1 MTDARTAGSDT
12 DTVSGPAALAAH
24 SFGWRPRGRRAPVL
38 VDIELQI
45 APGERVLV
53 LGASGSG
60 KSTLLQGFAGLLGD
74 DDDGEQSGALTVDD
88 HDAAD
93 ARGRVALLLQDPE
106 AGLVLERAGDD
117 LAFGPEN
124 LAVPV
129 DEIARRLDGA
139 LDRVGLDI
147 DATHPTTKL
156 SGGQQQRLALAGVL
170 ALEPGALLLD
180 EPTAQLDP
188 DGVVDIVQA
197 VMAAVERGGLTLVV
211 IEHRVDV
218 WLPHVERVI
227 VLDRGRVIADGPA
240 ADVLAHEGAAL
251 AARGVWVPEF
261 PPAHP
266 PKPAAMEPD
275 ATTARAEAQ
284 RAATTLREP
293 APLLSARGVAAA
305 PAKAAPVVRDIDLDL
320 HAGEIV
326 ALTGPNGVGKS
337 TLALTLAGLLPRAA
351 GDVRTADGADPEELS
366 SRELAECIGV
376 VFQNPEHQFVAATV
390 RDELALGAADGV
402 PDDLLQRLGLARRGG
417 TSPYR
422 LSGGEKRRLSVATAL
437 AAGPR
442 VLILDEPT
450 FGQDRTTWGK
460 LAALIAEHREAGG
473 AAIIVTHDREL
484 ISALGAREVRVTP
497 AAATE
502 APTERSVDASAPAR
516 RTPEPAAHTE
526 PASSPTHTRRTPLL
540 DRLNPVA
547 ALAAG
552 LLPALIL
559 VATIDIVS
567 AAVALALQLALLPT
581 LGVDARTLAR
591 RTAPVWVAAP
601 LSGITILLYGQESG
615 RVYAEWLFIRISDGS
630 IELAIA
636 TVLRVLAIGIPAVAL
651 FARVDVTRLGD
662 ALAQTARLP
671 ARFVLGAVAALRMV
685 GLLGDDM
692 RMLERA
698 RRARGLGDGSRIRR
712 LPALALALFVLAIRR
727 GSSLAIAME
736 ARGFGAPVRRT
747 WTRPSPWR
755 RIDTTVLL
763 AATAVAVIATIAA
776 VVTGQWNSI
785 LALRWSGA

>member
-1 MTDARTAGSDT
+1 MTDARDAGRT
-12 DTVSGPAALAAH
+12 TLTTGGAAALAAH
-24 SFGWRPRGRRAPVL
+24 SVSWRPRGRRAPVL
-38 VDIELQI
+38 ADIDI
-45 APGERVLV
+45 AITPGERVLV

-74 DDDGEQSGALTVDD
+74 EDDGELVGRFAVDD
-88 HDAAD
+88 RDATD

-124 LAVPV
+124 LGVPV
-129 DEIARRLDGA
+129 VDIARRLDGA
-139 LDRVGLDI
+139 LGRVGLAI
-147 DATHPTTKL
+147 APEHATTQL

-188 DGVVDIVQA
+188 AGVGDIVTA
-197 VMAAVERGGLTLVV
+197 VIAAVERQQLTLVV

-240 ADVLAHEGAAL
+240 HDVLAREGAAL
-251 AARGVWVPEF
+251 AARGVWVPGF
-261 PPAHP
+261 PPAW
-266 PKPAAMEPD
+266 PAPRGADGDLGEPR
-275 ATTARAEAQ
+275 RAS
-284 RAATTLREP
+284 

-305 PAKAAPVVRDIDLDL
+305 PAGAEPVVRDIDLEL
-320 HAGEIV
+320 HAGDVV

-337 TLALTLAGLLPRAA
+337 TLALTLAGLVPRVD
-351 GDVRTADGADPEELS
+351 GELRLADGADPAALSSLELS
-366 SRELAECIGV
+366 HRIGV

-390 RDELALGAADGV
+390 RDELAHGAADGV
-402 PDDLLQRLGLARRGG
+402 PDTLLERLGLTRRGG

-437 AAGPR
+437 AAAPE
-442 VLILDEPT
+442 VLILDEPS
-450 FGQDRTTWGK
+450 FGQDRTTWGE
-460 LAALIAEHREAGG
+460 LAALIAEHRDRGG

-484 ISALGAREVRVTP
+484 IRALGAREVALTP
-497 AAATE
+497 DAAPAQPS
-502 APTERSVDASAPAR
+502 APPAPAR
-516 RTPEPAAHTE
+516 RA
-526 PASSPTHTRRTPLL
+526 PLL

-567 AAVALALQLALLPT
+567 AAVALALQLALLPA
-581 LGVDARTLAR
+581 LGVDARTLIR
-591 RTAPVWVAAP
+591 RTAPVWIAAP
-601 LSGITILLYGQESG
+601 LSGLTILLYGQESG
-615 RVYAEWLFIRISDGS
+615 RVYAEWLFVRISDGS

-636 TVLRVLAIGIPAVAL
+636 TVLRVLAIGVPAVAL
-651 FARVDVTRLGD
+651 FARVDVTRFGD
-662 ALAQTARLP
+662 ALAQTLRLP
-671 ARFVLGAVAALRMV
+671 ARFVLGAVAALRMLT
-685 GLLGDDM
+685 LLGDDM

-698 RRARGLGDGSRIRR
+698 RRARGLGDGSRLRR
-712 LPALALALFVLAIRR
+712 LPRLALALFVLAIRR

-747 WTRPSPWR
+747 WTRPARWR
-755 RIDTTVLL
+755 GIDTAVLL
-763 AATAVAVIATIAA
+763 VAIAVAVIATIAA
-776 VVTGQWNSI
+776 VLTGQWNSI

>member
-1 MTDARTAGSDT
+1 MTDARDAGRT
-12 DTVSGPAALAAH
+12 TLTTGGAAALAAH
-24 SFGWRPRGRRAPVL
+24 SISWRPRGRRAPVL
-38 VDIELQI
+38 ADIDI
-45 APGERVLV
+45 AITPGERVLV

-74 DDDGEQSGALTVDD
+74 EDDGELVGRFVVDD
-88 HDAAD
+88 RDATD

-124 LAVPV
+124 LGVPV
-129 DEIARRLDGA
+129 ADIEQRLHGA
-139 LDRVGLDI
+139 LGRVGLAI
-147 DATHPTTKL
+147 APEHATTQL

-188 DGVVDIVQA
+188 AGVGDIVTA
-197 VMAAVERGGLTLVV
+197 VIAAVERQQLTLVV

-240 ADVLAHEGAAL
+240 HDVLAQEGAAL
-251 AARGVWVPEF
+251 AARGVWVPGF
-261 PPAHP
+261 PPAW
-266 PKPAAMEPD
+266 PAPRGADGGLGEPR
-275 ATTARAEAQ
+275 RAS
-284 RAATTLREP
+284 

-305 PAKAAPVVRDIDLDL
+305 PAGAEPVVRDIDLEL
-320 HAGEIV
+320 HAGDVV

-337 TLALTLAGLLPRAA
+337 TLALTLAGLVPRVD
-351 GDVRTADGADPEELS
+351 GELRLADGADPAALSSLELS
-366 SRELAECIGV
+366 RRIGV

-390 RDELALGAADGV
+390 RDELAHGAADGV
-402 PDDLLQRLGLARRGG
+402 PDTLLERLGLTRRGG

-437 AAGPR
+437 AAAPE
-442 VLILDEPT
+442 VLILDEPS
-450 FGQDRTTWGK
+450 FGQDRTTWGE
-460 LAALIAEHREAGG
+460 LAALIAEHRDRGG

-484 ISALGAREVRVTP
+484 IRALGAREVALTTAPSAAP
-497 AAATE
+497 AAPTPT
-502 APTERSVDASAPAR
+502 APGHPPAAVVAAAVPLPRPHAPA
-516 RTPEPAAHTE
+516 A
-526 PASSPTHTRRTPLL
+526 RRTPLL

-567 AAVALALQLALLPT
+567 AAVALALQLALLPA
-581 LGVDARTLAR
+581 LGVDARTLIR
-591 RTAPVWVAAP
+591 RTAPVWIAAP
-601 LSGITILLYGQESG
+601 LSGLTILLYGQESG
-615 RVYAEWLFIRISDGS
+615 RVYAEWLFVRISDGS

-651 FARVDVTRLGD
+651 FARVDVTRFGD
-662 ALAQTARLP
+662 ALAQTLRLP

-685 GLLGDDM
+685 TLLGHDM

-698 RRARGLGDGSRIRR
+698 RRARGLGDGSRLRR
-712 LPALALALFVLAIRR
+712 LPRLALALFVLAIRR

-747 WTRPSPWR
+747 WTRPAHWR
-755 RIDTTVLL
+755 GIDTAVVLV
-763 AATAVAVIATIAA
+763 AIAVAVVATIAA
-776 VVTGQWNSI
+776 VLTGQWNSI

>member
-1 MTDARTAGSDT
+1 MTDARDAGRT
-12 DTVSGPAALAAH
+12 TLTTGGAAALAAH
-24 SFGWRPRGRRAPVL
+24 SVSWRPRGRRAPVL
-38 VDIELQI
+38 ADIDI
-45 APGERVLV
+45 AITPGERVLV

-74 DDDGEQSGALTVDD
+74 EDDGELVGRFVVDD
-88 HDAAD
+88 RDATD

-124 LAVPV
+124 LGVPV
-129 DEIARRLDGA
+129 ADITRRLDGA
-139 LDRVGLDI
+139 LGRVGLAI
-147 DATHPTTKL
+147 APEHATTQL

-188 DGVVDIVQA
+188 AGVGDIVTA
-197 VMAAVERGGLTLVV
+197 VIAAVERQQLTLVV

-240 ADVLAHEGAAL
+240 HDVLAQEGAAL
-251 AARGVWVPEF
+251 AARGVWVPGF
-261 PPAHP
+261 PPTW
-266 PKPAAMEPD
+266 PASRGADGGHGEPR
-275 ATTARAEAQ
+275 RAS
-284 RAATTLREP
+284 

-305 PAKAAPVVRDIDLDL
+305 PAGAEPVVRDIDLEL
-320 HAGEIV
+320 YAGDVV

-337 TLALTLAGLLPRAA
+337 TLALTLAGLVPRVD
-351 GDVRTADGADPEELS
+351 GELRLADGSDPAALSSLELS
-366 SRELAECIGV
+366 RRIGV

-390 RDELALGAADGV
+390 RDELAHGAADGV
-402 PDDLLQRLGLARRGG
+402 PDTLLERLGLTRRGG

-437 AAGPR
+437 AAAPE
-442 VLILDEPT
+442 VLILDEPS
-450 FGQDRTTWGK
+450 FGQDRTTWGE
-460 LAALIAEHREAGG
+460 LAALIAEHRDRGG

-484 ISALGAREVRVTP
+484 IRALGAREVALTP
-497 AAATE
+497 TALAE
-502 APTERSVDASAPAR
+502 PTPTVPTPTVPDHSSTVPR
-516 RTPEPAAHTE
+516 RA
-526 PASSPTHTRRTPLL
+526 PLL

-567 AAVALALQLALLPT
+567 AAVALALQLALLPA
-581 LGVDARTLAR
+581 LGVDARTLIR
-591 RTAPVWVAAP
+591 RTAPVWIAAP
-601 LSGITILLYGQESG
+601 LSGLPILLYGQESG
-615 RVYAEWLFIRISDGS
+615 RVYAEWLFVRISDGS

-651 FARVDVTRLGD
+651 FARVDVTRFGD
-662 ALAQTARLP
+662 ALAQTLRLP

-685 GLLGDDM
+685 TLLGHDM

-698 RRARGLGDGSRIRR
+698 RRARGLGDGSRLRR
-712 LPALALALFVLAIRR
+712 LPRLSLALFVLAIRR

-747 WTRPSPWR
+747 WTRPAHWR
-755 RIDTTVLL
+755 GIDTAVVLV
-763 AATAVAVIATIAA
+763 AIAVAVVATIAA
-776 VVTGQWNSI
+776 VLTGQWNSI